1 MMTGDV
7 TIPRNT
13 IGALVGSIAI
23 VTFLWNATADYL
35 EQKNRIEQ
43 LEYRLTLGEA
53 RDREL
58 LLKVEKS
65 VEALNQQRI
74 AFERLRAVLDKKN

>member
-1 MMTGDV
+1 MTGDV
-7 TIPRNT
+7 TVNKNT
-13 IGALVGSIAI
+13 IGVVVGVIAI
-23 VTFLWNATADYL
+23 ATFLWNVTADYL
-35 EQKNRIEQ
+35 AQKNRIDQ
-43 LEYRLTLGEA
+43 LEYKLTLGEA

-65 VEALNQQRI
+65 VEALNQQKI

>member
-1 MMTGDV
+1 MTGDV
-7 TIPRNT
+7 TITRNT

-43 LEYRLTLGEA
+43 LEYKLTLGEA